1 MIRDTRTW
9 AAVLLVVLAGA
20 VSSPE
25 AKDPDPPA
33 MFGNTPA
40 RNMVS
45 AEKGLPTKWDPAT
58 GLNTKWSQ
66 PLGSQSYGGPVVY
79 GGKVFVGTNNE
90 LGLDPKYKGDRG
102 NLMAFRASDGQ
113 FLWQS
118 AHQKLSQG
126 RVNDWPLQGVCSGPA
141 VEGDRLYYVSNRAE
155 LICADTEGFRD
166 GENDGPYTDESEM
179 QPGPEGAK
187 KVVKTQETDE
197 DVVWK
202 LDMIAEL
209 DVFPHNLA
217 AGNPLLVGDL
227 VYTITGNG
235 VDEGH
240 VNIPAPRAPSFIAVE
255 KKTGKL
261 VWEDASPGGKILH
274 GSWSN
279 PSYAVLGGKPQVVFP
294 GGNGWLYSF
303 EPQTGKLI
311 WSFDMNPKDS
321 VYELGGRG
329 TKSYV
334 IAMAAIHDGV
344 IYIGVG
350 QDPEHGEGPGN
361 FWAVAPGDKTG
372 DLTGKAVLWHAGG
385 PGFGRTL
392 STAAIQDGLVYAADL
407 SGFVRCFDA
416 KTGQKHWEYDTFAAI
431 WGSPFYADGKVYIGD
446 EDGDIAV
453 LRAGKKLEVLH
464 EVNMGAAV
472 YTTPVAKDG
481 VMYIMTRDK
490 LFAVQEGIAPKAPAQ
505 PAAKA
510 PKKAEG

>member
-1 MIRDTRTW
+1 MTRDTRSLVWILLVAT
-9 AAVLLVVLAGA
+9 AAVATGL
-20 VSSPE
+20 E
-25 AKDPDPPA
+25 AADPDPPA
-33 MFGNTPA
+33 MFGNTPS

-58 GLNTKWSQ
+58 GLHVKWSQ
-66 PLGSQSYGGPVVY
+66 PLGSQSYGGPIVY

-90 LGLDPKYKGDRG
+90 RELNPKLKGDRG
-102 NLMAFRASDGQ
+102 NLMAFRAADGE

-118 AHQKLSQG
+118 AHPKLPQG

-141 VEGDRLYYVSNRAE
+141 IEGDRLYYVSNRGE

-166 GENDGPYTDESEM
+166 GENDGPYTSESEN
-179 QPGPEGAK
+179 QPSPEGPKKLAK
-187 KVVKTQETDE
+187 TSEIDE
-197 DVVWK
+197 DIVWK
-202 LDMIAEL
+202 LDMMAEL

-217 AGNPLLVGDL
+217 AGNPMIVGDL
-227 VYTITGNG
+227 LFTITGNG

-240 VNIPAPRAPSFIAVE
+240 INLPSPRAPSFIAVE

-261 VWEDASPGGKILH
+261 VWEDASPGTKILH

-279 PSYAVLGGKPQVVFP
+279 PSYATFGGKPQVVFP
-294 GGNGWLYSF
+294 GGNGWLYAF
-303 EPQTGKLI
+303 EPATGKPI
-311 WSFDMNPKDS
+311 WSFDMNPKGT

-334 IAMAAIHDGV
+334 IAMPATHDGV

-361 FWAVAPGDKTG
+361 FWAVAPGAQTG
-372 DLTGKAVLWHAGG
+372 DLTGKAVLWHVGG
-385 PGFGRTL
+385 EKFGRTL
-392 STAAIQDGLVYAADL
+392 STAAIQDGLVYISDL

-416 KTGQKHWEYDTFAAI
+416 KTGQLQWEYDTFAAI
-431 WGSPFYADGKVYIGD
+431 WGSPFYADGKVYMGD
-446 EDGDIAV
+446 EDGDVTV

-472 YTTPVAKDG
+472 YTAPVAKDG
-481 VMYIMTRDK
+481 VLYVMSRNK
-490 LFAVQEGIAPKAPAQ
+490 LFAIQDGVAPKAPAV

-510 PKKAEG
+510 PQTEG